1 MISGSIM
8 ALFISIL
15 GVYFY
20 ILNTDERKAS
30 TISFLPLPSL
40 CVYMFS
46 YALGAP
52 IPWVMMAE
60 LSAPEVKGLAS
71 SISAASNWIMAFVIT
86 LIYPLLSEAVGNY
99 TTFWLFGGFLVIC
112 LTVIVMFVPETKGRS
127 LEEIQQFFR
136 SGMDSDESSIIEN
149 EETIE
154 EEDDK

>member
-1 MISGSIM
+1 
-8 ALFISIL
+8 
-15 GVYFY
+15 
-20 ILNTDERKAS
+20 
-30 TISFLPLPSL
+30 
-40 CVYMFS
+40 MFS

-154 EEDDK
+154 EEYDK